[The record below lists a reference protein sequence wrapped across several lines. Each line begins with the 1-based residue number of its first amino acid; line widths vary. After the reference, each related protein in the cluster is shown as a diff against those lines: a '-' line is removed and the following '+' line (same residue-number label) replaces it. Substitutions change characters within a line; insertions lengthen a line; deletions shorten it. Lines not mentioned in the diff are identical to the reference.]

1 MPFGLMPFEAAW
13 IAIHLMR
20 RKTDIVLISCRFIAD
35 AALAHNL
42 NEGFQASRRRCP
54 LAQVHDG
61 FPQQRS

>member
-1 MPFGLMPFEAAW
+1 MPFGLLPLEKAW

-20 RKTDIVLISCRFIAD
+20 CEIVNELIFQHFIVN

-42 NEGFQASRRRCP
+42 NKGFQASRRRCP

>member
-1 MPFGLMPFEAAW
+1 MPFGLMPFEKAW

-20 RKTDIVLISCRFIAD
+20 CKTRNNLIFQHFVVN

-42 NEGFQASRRRCP
+42 NRELQASRRRCP
-54 LAQVHDG
+54 LAQIRDG

>member
-1 MPFGLMPFEAAW
+1 MPIVLMPSEKAW
-13 IAIHLMR
+13 INIHLMR
-20 RKTDIVLISCRFIAD
+20 CKINTALIFQRFIVN

-42 NEGFQASRRRCP
+42 NGEFQASRRRCP